1 MRPMKVLARDLG
13 QGGRKVIQPMSIQ
26 HSTLRIAAAT
36 IATGLLTVG
45 TAAPVF
51 ADNESR
57 HAHSGSAAQHRHESA
72 QSARASRRSE
82 QGAAAG
88 SAVRARRGPTS
99 GAQSEGS
106 HGRSDRPRHT
116 PVTVCHRLGNG
127 SFHVLTMDDSA
138 LKAHVGHGD
147 IYPVPDSGCP
157 APAAGVPSPERGG
170 EEEGGSATPPA
181 TDIAPDEAVGVHRAV
196 LDRIGLADQVLG
208 VQAERTANRTSA
220 QVAMAAAGA
229 QPPAEAAPAR
239 GVLPQTGAGDF
250 ATAMLAGLGLLAA
263 GAGLLSRRRL
273 VDS

>member
-1 MRPMKVLARDLG
+1 MP
-13 QGGRKVIQPMSIQ
+13 IQ
-26 HSTLRIAAAT
+26 HSTLRVAAAT
-36 IATGLLTVG
+36 IAAGLLTVG

-51 ADNESR
+51 ADNGSR

-82 QGAAAG
+82 HGAAD

-106 HGRSDRPRHT
+106 HGRSDPPRHT

-127 SFHVLTMDDSA
+127 SFHLLTMDDSA

-157 APAAGVPSPERGG
+157 APAAGLPSPERSG
-170 EEEGGSATPPA
+170 EEQGGSATPPA

-220 QVAMAAAGA
+220 QVAATAGA
-229 QPPAEAAPAR
+229 QPPADAAPAS
-239 GVLPQTGAGDF
+239 GVLPQTGAGDI
-250 ATAMLAGLGLLAA
+250 ATTMLAGLGLLAA